1 VKKSVFVISLCLGI
15 FASRA
20 FAAEVS
26 IKGNINQRYDTS
38 DNYFLVQSPTG
49 VTVKSTTSGTFN
61 FLAQTLDTSYLLN
74 TNASYF
80 KYLGPGADDAGSLTS
95 GTPASTTF
103 SINHTANELTAFNF
117 VSSWSRADVAT
128 TNLAQ
133 TGVATGSGSTNT
145 FLVGGGITHDLSRI
159 DTINWTVNA
168 TTTTFTDPSSTPY
181 NDYTSS
187 ISWNRTL
194 TPTTNWV
201 NSVSFDWFDQDDP
214 AKSQR
219 LFWRATTGARSQVS
233 PRLSV
238 YGNIG
243 LVFVN
248 SYQKNPTQS
257 ATPVIPSTSVPFQPI
272 VGAGTG
278 WVGDVGL
285 SYRLLKT
292 TSISFNAANS
302 IIPTL
307 GGALQQNF
315 SFGGALNHEI
325 NSLSNVSFT
334 AQFSMTNASSQA
346 SQFAATTGGS
356 SEFFSASV
364 NYGYKLTRD
373 WYSNLSYTY
382 LQRNDSTGTVSA
394 NMVFVSLSYDFT
406 LLGNPNAI
414 NKATEQRARQ
424 RARQSVGQVF
434 PGIY

>member
-1 VKKSVFVISLCLGI
+1 MKKSVFVISLCLGI

-194 TPTTNWV
+194 TPTTNWI

-219 LFWRATTGARSQVS
+219 LFWKLTTGARSQLS
-233 PRLSV
+233 PLLSV
-238 YGNIG
+238 YGNVG

-248 SYQKNPTQS
+248 SYQKNPTQL
-257 ATPVIPSTSVPFQPI
+257 ATPVIPSASVPFQPI
-272 VGAGTG
+272 VGAGNG

-292 TSISFNAANS
+292 TSVSFNAANS

-315 SFGGALNHEI
+315 SFGGSLNHEI

>member
-1 VKKSVFVISLCLGI
+1 MKKSVFVISLCLGI

-38 DNYFLVQSPTG
+38 DNYFLVQSPKG

-61 FLAQTLDTSYLLN
+61 FLAQTSDTSYLLN

-103 SINHTANELTAFNF
+103 SINHVATELTAFNF
-117 VSSWSRADVAT
+117 VSSWNRADVAT

-133 TGVATGSGSTNT
+133 TGVATGSGSTN
-145 FLVGGGITHDLSRI
+145 FFNVGVGATHDLSRI
-159 DTINWTVNA
+159 DTINWTANA
-168 TTTTFTDPSSTPY
+168 STVSFTDPTSTPY
-181 NDYTSS
+181 NDFTSA
-187 ISWNRTL
+187 ISWNHTL
-194 TPTTNWV
+194 SPTTNWV

-219 LFWRATTGARSQVS
+219 LFWRLTTGARSQIS
-233 PRLSV
+233 PRLTV
-238 YGNIG
+238 NGNVG

-257 ATPVIPSTSVPFQPI
+257 ATPVIPSTSAPFQPI

-278 WVGDVGL
+278 WVADVGL

-307 GGALQQNF
+307 GGALQQSN
-315 SFGGALNHEI
+315 SFGASLSHEI

-334 AQFSMTNASSQA
+334 GSFTMTNASSQA
-346 SQFAATTGGS
+346 SQFVAATGGS
-356 SEFFSASV
+356 SDFLSASV
-364 NYGYKLTRD
+364 SYGYKLTRD

-394 NMVFVSLSYDFT
+394 NMVLFSLSRDFT
-406 LLGNPNAI
+406 LMGNPGAI
-414 NKATEQRARQ
+414 NKAAEQRARQ
-424 RARQSVGQVF
+424 RARDAIGQVF

>member
-61 FLAQTLDTSYLLN
+61 FLAQTSDTSYLLN

-80 KYLGPGADDAGSLTS
+80 KYLGPGADDAGLLTS

-103 SINHTANELTAFNF
+103 SINHVATELTAFSFNA
-117 VSSWSRADVAT
+117 SWNRADVAT

-133 TGVATGSGSTNT
+133 TGVATGSGSSNIFT
-145 FLVGGGITHDLSRI
+145 FGGGATHDLSRI
-159 DTINWTVNA
+159 DTINWTANA
-168 TTTTFTDPSSTPY
+168 TTTSFTDPTSTPY
-181 NDYTSS
+181 KDYTST
-187 ISWNRTL
+187 ITWNRTVS
-194 TPTTNWV
+194 PTINWV
-201 NSVSFDWFDQDDP
+201 NSVNFDWFDQDDP

>member
-1 VKKSVFVISLCLGI
+1 MKKSVFVISLCLGI

-26 IKGNINQRYDTS
+26 INGNINQHYDAS
-38 DNYFLVQSPTG
+38 DNYFLVQSPKG
-49 VTVKSTTSGTFN
+49 VTVKSTTNAAVN
-61 FLAQTLDTSYLLN
+61 FLAQTPTTSYLLN
-74 TNASYF
+74 TYASYF

-248 SYQKNPTQS
+248 SYQKNPTQL

>member
-1 VKKSVFVISLCLGI
+1 MKKSVFVISLCLGI
-15 FASRA
+15 LASRA

-26 IKGNINQRYDTS
+26 ISGNINQHYDAS
-38 DNYFLVQSPTG
+38 DNYFLVQSPKG
-49 VTVKSTTSGTFN
+49 YTVKSTTAGTFN
-61 FLAQTLDTSYLLN
+61 FLAQTSTTSYLLN

-194 TPTTNWV
+194 PPTTNWV

-233 PRLSV
+233 PLLTV

>member
-38 DNYFLVQSPTG
+38 DNYFLVQSPKG

-61 FLAQTLDTSYLLN
+61 FLAQTSDTSYLLN

-103 SINHTANELTAFNF
+103 SINHVATELTAFNF
-117 VSSWSRADVAT
+117 VSSWNRADVAT

-145 FLVGGGITHDLSRI
+145 YMVGGGITHDLSRI
-159 DTINWTVNA
+159 DTINWSVNA
-168 TTTTFTDPSSTPY
+168 TTTSFTDPGSTPY
-181 NDYTSS
+181 NDYTSA

-219 LFWRATTGARSQVS
+219 LFWKLTTGARSQLS
-233 PRLSV
+233 PLLSV
-238 YGNIG
+238 YGNVG

-248 SYQKNPTQS
+248 SYQKNPTQL
-257 ATPVIPSTSVPFQPI
+257 ATPVIPSTSTPFQPI

-307 GGALQQNF
+307 GGALQQSF

-356 SEFFSASV
+356 SEFLSASV

-373 WYSNLSYTY
+373 WYSSLSYTY

-406 LLGNPNAI
+406 LMGNPSAI

-424 RARQSVGQVF
+424 RARESIGQVF